1 VENLLRTTDIY
12 EFCEVKH
19 AMTSVDEASGPQPG
33 QAVAAPQAAPG
44 RSRGF
49 LAPYAEIFSIP
60 RVWRFS
66 VAGIIG
72 RLPMAMYGLGLV
84 LLISAGTGR
93 YALAGTVSAAAAL
106 GNAAC
111 APQFGRLSDRIG
123 QHRVLMP
130 ICVVFALSVAG
141 LVASVQLHGPDWTLF
156 ASGVLG
162 GATMPQ
168 LGPMARARW
177 AALLAGSPRLHTA
190 FSVESIADE
199 LCFVIGPAAV
209 TLLATQVA
217 PAAGVICAAICC
229 LAGTLWFA
237 SQRSTEPPFGKAEEE
252 RPSRRIGSRRGFGGG
267 IRRGERGAGAPRSG
281 GHRGV
286 VPRGR
291 YSFSLAAPGLAVLV
305 PAYLFIGSMFVSI
318 DLSTVDFA
326 TRSGHKPL
334 AGVVLG
340 VYALGSAT
348 GGLLYGSRNWRTP
361 ASRRFAITLVLTV
374 TGVCTFWAMPN
385 LLVLTAVIYLCGL
398 TIAPTLIAGYSLLE
412 STSLPG
418 RATEAMS
425 WLGTGIS
432 VGVALGATAVGFILD
447 ALGPRW
453 GYGFAASC
461 GVTAVLIY
469 LVGQRRVARAPVR
482 VGAPAN

>member
-1 VENLLRTTDIY
+1 
-12 EFCEVKH
+12 
-19 AMTSVDEASGPQPG
+19 MTSVDEATGPQPVPVVPAPPG
-33 QAVAAPQAAPG
+33 IPAA
-44 RSRGF
+44 RRGF
-49 LAPYAEIFSIP
+49 LAPYREIFAIP
-60 RVWRFS
+60 RAWRFS

-72 RLPMAMYGLGLV
+72 RLPMSMYGLGLV

-111 APQFGRLSDRIG
+111 APQFGRLTDRLG
-123 QHRVLMP
+123 QHRVLVP
-130 ICVVFALSVAG
+130 LCVIFALSVVG
-141 LVASVQLHGPDWTLF
+141 LVAAVELHGPDWTLF
-156 ASGVLG
+156 AAGVPG

-177 AALLAGSPRLHTA
+177 SALLAGSPRLHTA

-199 LCFVIGPAAV
+199 ICFVIGPAGV

-217 PAAGVICAAICC
+217 PAAGVTCAAICC

-237 SQRSTEPPFGKAEEE
+237 SQRSTEPPARKVK
-252 RPSRRIGSRRGFGGG
+252 RPDKQAQRSV
-267 IRRGERGAGAPRSG
+267 GARASSG
-281 GHRGV
+281 
-286 VPRGR
+286 
-291 YSFSLAAPGLAVLV
+291 FSLAAPGLLVLV

-326 TRSGHKPL
+326 TRAGHKPL

-340 VYALGSAT
+340 IYALGSAT
-348 GGLLYGSRNWRTP
+348 GGLWYGSRNWRLP
-361 ASRRFAITLVLTV
+361 ASRRFAITLALTV

-385 LLVLTAVIYLCGL
+385 LLVLMAVIYLCGL

-412 STSLPG
+412 STALPG

-453 GYGFAASC
+453 GYGFAACC
-461 GVTAVLIY
+461 GVTAVLIS
-469 LVGQRRVARAPVR
+469 LAGQRRVARAPVR
-482 VGAPAN
+482 AS

>member
-1 VENLLRTTDIY
+1 
-12 EFCEVKH
+12 
-19 AMTSVDEASGPQPG
+19 MTSVDEASGP
-33 QAVAAPQAAPG
+33 APAPVVTAPPATP
-44 RSRGF
+44 RGF
-49 LAPYAEIFSIP
+49 LGPYRVIFAIP
-60 RVWRFS
+60 RAWRFS

-106 GNAAC
+106 GGAAC
-111 APQFGRLSDRIG
+111 APQFARLTDRLG
-123 QHRVLMP
+123 QHRVLVP
-130 ICVVFALSVAG
+130 ICVVFALSVVG
-141 LVASVQLHGPDWTLF
+141 LVATVRLHGPDWTLF
-156 ASGVLG
+156 AAGVLG

-177 AALLAGSPRLHTA
+177 SALLAGSPRLHTA

-199 LCFVIGPAAV
+199 VCFVIGPAAV

-237 SQRSTEPPFGKAEEE
+237 SQRSTEPPITALEQ

-267 IRRGERGAGAPRSG
+267 IRRGERGAGAPRAG

-291 YSFSLAAPGLAVLV
+291 YSFSLAAPGLAMLL

-340 VYALGSAT
+340 CYALGSAT
-348 GGLLYGSRNWRTP
+348 GGLWYGSRNWRSP
-361 ASRRFAITLVLTV
+361 ASRRFAVTLVLTV

-461 GVTAVLIY
+461 GIIAVVICLAG
-469 LVGQRRVARAPVR
+469 LHRVARTPVR
-482 VGAPAN
+482 AS

>member
-1 VENLLRTTDIY
+1 
-12 EFCEVKH
+12 
-19 AMTSVDEASGPQPG
+19 MTSVDETSGPQPG
-33 QAVAAPQAAPG
+33 PAVAAPQSAPG

-49 LAPYAEIFSIP
+49 LAPYTEIFAIP
-60 RVWRFS
+60 RAWRFS

-130 ICVVFALSVAG
+130 ICVIFALSVAG
-141 LVASVQLHGPDWTLF
+141 LVATVQLHGPDWTLF
-156 ASGVLG
+156 VAGVFG
-162 GATMPQ
+162 GSTMPQ

-177 AALLAGSPRLHTA
+177 AALLASSPRLHTA

-199 LCFVIGPAAV
+199 ICFVIGPAAV

-217 PAAGVICAAICC
+217 PAAGVVCAAICC

-237 SQRSTEPPFGKAEEE
+237 SQRSTEPPFGKAK
-252 RPSRRIGSRRGFGGG
+252 SQDHQ
-267 IRRGERGAGAPRSG
+267 GERTVGAPA
-281 GHRGV
+281 
-286 VPRGR
+286 GR
-291 YSFSLAAPGLAVLV
+291 RFSLAAPGLVVLV

-326 TRSGHKPL
+326 TRAGHKPL

-340 VYALGSAT
+340 CYALGSAT
-348 GGLLYGSRNWRTP
+348 GGLLYGSRNWRAP

-461 GVTAVLIY
+461 GVAAVLIY
-469 LVGQRRVARAPVR
+469 LAGQRRVARALVR
-482 VGAPAN
+482 AS

>member
-1 VENLLRTTDIY
+1 
-12 EFCEVKH
+12 
-19 AMTSVDEASGPQPG
+19 MTRVDESSGPQPP
-33 QAVAAPQAAPG
+33 QAVAVAVAPDG
-44 RSRGF
+44 RRGF
-49 LAPYAEIFSIP
+49 LAPYAEIFAIP
-60 RVWRFS
+60 RAWRFS

-111 APQFGRLSDRIG
+111 APQFGRLTDRLG
-123 QHRVLMP
+123 QHRVLVP
-130 ICVVFALSVAG
+130 ICVIFALSVAG
-141 LVASVQLHGPDWTLF
+141 LVAAVQLHGPDWTLF
-156 ASGVLG
+156 AAGVAG
-162 GATMPQ
+162 GSTMPQ

-177 AALLAGSPRLHTA
+177 SALLAGSPRLHTA

-199 LCFVIGPAAV
+199 VCFVIGPAAV

-217 PAAGVICAAICC
+217 PAAGVTCAAICC

-237 SQRSTEPPFGKAEEE
+237 SQRSTEPPVSTVKSHQEE
-252 RPSRRIGSRRGFGGG
+252 RAVAAPARSR
-267 IRRGERGAGAPRSG
+267 
-281 GHRGV
+281 
-286 VPRGR
+286 
-291 YSFSLAAPGLAVLV
+291 FSLAAPGLLVLV

-340 VYALGSAT
+340 CYALGSAT
-348 GGLLYGSRNWRTP
+348 GGLWYGSRNWRLP
-361 ASRRFAITLVLTV
+361 ASRRFAITLAMTV

-385 LLVLTAVIYLCGL
+385 LLVLTSVIYLCGL

-412 STSLPG
+412 STALPG

-469 LVGQRRVARAPVR
+469 LAGQRRVARAPVR
-482 VGAPAN
+482 AS

>member
-1 VENLLRTTDIY
+1 
-12 EFCEVKH
+12 
-19 AMTSVDEASGPQPG
+19 MTRVDEASGPQPP
-33 QAVAAPQAAPG
+33 QAVALTGADVTGAAPSA
-44 RSRGF
+44 RRGF
-49 LAPYAEIFSIP
+49 LAPYAEIFAIP
-60 RVWRFS
+60 RAWRFS

-111 APQFGRLSDRIG
+111 APQFGRLTDRLG
-123 QHRVLMP
+123 QHRVLVP
-130 ICVVFALSVAG
+130 ICVIFALSVAG
-141 LVASVQLHGPDWTLF
+141 LVAAVQWHGPDWTLF
-156 ASGVLG
+156 ASGVAG
-162 GATMPQ
+162 GSTMPQ

-177 AALLAGSPRLHTA
+177 SALLAGSPRLHTA

-199 LCFVIGPAAV
+199 VCFVIGPAAV

-217 PAAGVICAAICC
+217 PAAGVTCAAICC

-237 SQRSTEPPFGKAEEE
+237 SQRSTEPSVSKVKSHPEQEE
-252 RPSRRIGSRRGFGGG
+252 RSVAAPVRSR
-267 IRRGERGAGAPRSG
+267 
-281 GHRGV
+281 
-286 VPRGR
+286 
-291 YSFSLAAPGLAVLV
+291 FSLAAPGLLVLL

-318 DLSTVDFA
+318 DLSTVAFA

-340 VYALGSAT
+340 CYALGSAT
-348 GGLLYGSRNWRTP
+348 GGLWYGSRNWRLP
-361 ASRRFAITLVLTV
+361 ASRRFAITLAMTV

-385 LLVLTAVIYLCGL
+385 LLVLTSVIYLCGL

-412 STSLPG
+412 STALPG

-469 LVGQRRVARAPVR
+469 LAGLRQIARAPVR
-482 VGAPAN
+482 AS

>member
-1 VENLLRTTDIY
+1 
-12 EFCEVKH
+12 
-19 AMTSVDEASGPQPG
+19 MTSVDEASGPQPAA
-33 QAVAAPQAAPG
+33 AVTARPG
-44 RSRGF
+44 VPGGRGF
-49 LAPYAEIFSIP
+49 LAPYREIFAIP
-60 RVWRFS
+60 RAWRFS

-72 RLPMAMYGLGLV
+72 RLPMSMYGLGLV

-111 APQFGRLSDRIG
+111 APQFGRLTDRLG
-123 QHRVLMP
+123 QHRVLVP

-141 LVASVQLHGPDWTLF
+141 LVAAVQLHGPDWTLF
-156 ASGVLG
+156 AAGVPG

-177 AALLAGSPRLHTA
+177 SALLAGSPRLHTA

-199 LCFVIGPAAV
+199 ICFVIGPAAV

-217 PAAGVICAAICC
+217 PAAGVTCAAICC

-237 SQRSTEPPFGKAEEE
+237 SQRSTEPRVTVKTKRQGQQAERNE
-252 RPSRRIGSRRGFGGG
+252 PTAP
-267 IRRGERGAGAPRSG
+267 AGRTVAARARSG
-281 GHRGV
+281 
-286 VPRGR
+286 
-291 YSFSLAAPGLAVLV
+291 FSLAAPGLFVLV

-326 TRSGHKPL
+326 ARSGHKPL

-340 VYALGSAT
+340 CYALGSAT
-348 GGLLYGSRNWRTP
+348 GGLCYGSRNWRAP
-361 ASRRFAITLVLTV
+361 AWRRFAITLSMTV

-385 LLVLTAVIYLCGL
+385 LLVLTLVIYLCGL

-412 STSLPG
+412 STALPG

-469 LVGQRRVARAPVR
+469 LAGLRRVARAAAR
-482 VGAPAN
+482 AS